1 MKNETYHE
9 PVLVDEVLS
18 HLAPLKKARIVD
30 STLGTGGHTLEMVKK
45 GAVVLGIDAD
55 AKMLEVARKRLEEAS
70 GSFRLIHDNFRNIDG
85 IAKNADF
92 KDVDGVLF
100 DLGVSNIHLTSDNRG
115 FSFSNPEAELDMR
128 LDSKTQ
134 GLKASD
140 LLNSLREDHLI
151 ALFGKVLKFS
161 EARYLAKRV
170 VQEREKKHIQTVG
183 DFLRVVMG
191 LTTKKS
197 LHPATLPFLALRFPV
212 NSELENLNEGLPKA
226 FSLLKKGGKLL
237 LITFHSGEEKVVLD
251 FYHEAERRGEAKILT
266 RRPVRPGEGEIRKN
280 PRARSAELYV
290 LAKT

>member
-1 MKNETYHE
+1 MTNETYHE
-9 PVLVDEVLS
+9 PVLVQEVLI

-30 STLGTGGHTLEMVKK
+30 ATLGTGGHTLEMIKK
-45 GAVVLGIDAD
+45 GAEVLGIDAD
-55 AKMLEVARKRLEEAS
+55 EAMLEVARKRLEEAS
-70 GSFRLIHDNFRNIDG
+70 GSFKLVHDNFRNIEG
-85 IAKNADF
+85 VAKNADF

-128 LDSKTQ
+128 LEPQTQ

-140 LLNSLREDHLI
+140 LLDGLREDHLI

-161 EARYLAKRV
+161 EARYISKRV
-170 VQEREKKHIQTVG
+170 IREREKKRIQTVG
-183 DFLRVVMG
+183 DFLRVVWG
-191 LTTKKS
+191 LKTKKG
-197 LHPATLPFLALRFPV
+197 LHPATLPFLALRIAV
-212 NSELENLNEGLPKA
+212 NSELENLNEALPKA

-266 RRPVRPGEGEIRKN
+266 RRPVTPGEAEIRKN